1 MIPANDNDAVD
12 AQAPATVLREVRSG
26 SGSGNF
32 GAETQ
37 EAGDALAALAPIRRH
52 GAPRTSRASRRRVAT
67 HPGKNA
73 AAPVD
78 ANPSMMMS
86 PDWDAL
92 EARPLAAHRAK
103 RERLEDGSNDAGQA
117 RRGWSGTSARRRARA
132 LPAEMREFAGRVGS
146 ANDVEAAFGGRFMD
160 RQPERWHRFN
170 DGDAPLAADDFAAF
184 LADIGSGSWE
194 PNLNVDESGDW
205 ARGVLD
211 GDVLFEI
218 IAVQP
223 KRCPAGMKVTR
234 MPRLPNYIAHR
245 DDDDEG
251 DVSRWVKLA
260 AEAERRKKVGPPAR
274 RSSPSSGSRP
284 RSSRRR
290 AGGTRTRLRLARV
303 PTRSSPRSWRCTA
316 PSATACRTTISSG
329 CWWRRK
335 EPNCAFAT
343 SRRR

>member
-1 MIPANDNDAVD
+1 
-12 AQAPATVLREVRSG
+12 
-26 SGSGNF
+26 
-32 GAETQ
+32 
-37 EAGDALAALAPIRRH
+37 
-52 GAPRTSRASRRRVAT
+52 
-67 HPGKNA
+67 
-73 AAPVD
+73 
-78 ANPSMMMS
+78 MMMS

-92 EARPLAAHRAK
+92 EARPSQHI
-103 RERLEDGSNDAGQA
+103 ER
-117 RRGWSGTSARRRARA
+117 SARDWRMDPMMRDKLDGMERDEREAAIRA

-245 DDDDEG
+245 DDEDEG

-260 AEAERRKKVGPPAR
+260 AEAERRKKVGPLGAAVISKLRLETSKQPETRGWDENKAPPRAGPNALLATFLEVYRPLRPQHVVR
-274 RSSPSSGSRP
+274 RSP
-284 RSSRRR
+284 RD
-290 AGGTRTRLRLARV
+290 AGGGGRN
-303 PTRSSPRSWRCTA
+303 PTA
-316 PSATACRTTISSG
+316 P
-329 CWWRRK
+329 
-335 EPNCAFAT
+335 AT